1 MWKTFSLLFCLTALA
16 QVLRC
21 QDASAENFTPD
32 QLDNL
37 LAPVALYP
45 DPLLAQVL
53 VAATFPDQIDEAA
66 RFVRAGSDPTAID
79 NQAWDVSVKA
89 VAHYPDVLSM
99 MADSL
104 DWTSALGQ
112 AYVAQPDDVMASV
125 QRLRQQAQAA
135 GNLDTGPEQEV
146 VDDGSDIEIW
156 PAQPQVIYVPV
167 YDPDVVYFGSGGIAI
182 VTFGAACPI
191 GAWLNLDFDWHHR
204 RVFYHGWNNGPGWV
218 GRARPYVQLNGVYV
232 DSRFQKVATG
242 RADPGR
248 TINRV
253 ALDRF
258 ASVHR
263 NVPFNQARAGA
274 PPNGN
279 KIIERNIDT
288 GDPRIE
294 TFRGR
299 SAPASP
305 PQADAQVQTYRAS
318 RPPESAPQPAPQE
331 YHAPAPLYRTPPAP
345 QPQPSRN
352 EAFGGNRGPFPTQ
365 AASQRGQQSRAMAP
379 PAPRPAPPPAPAS
392 APASRAPEGR
402 R

>member
-1 MWKTFSLLFCLTALA
+1 MWKTSSLLFCFAVLA
-16 QVLRC
+16 QVLRY
-21 QDASAENFTPD
+21 QDAGAQNFTPD

-66 RFVRAGSDPTAID
+66 RFVRANADPAAID
-79 NQAWDVSVKA
+79 GQAWDVSVKA

-146 VDDGSDIEIW
+146 VDDGGDIEIW

-167 YDPDVVYFGSGGIAI
+167 YDPGVVYFGSGGALGSPI

-191 GAWLNLDFDWHHR
+191 GAWLNRDFDWHHR
-204 RVFYHGWNNGPGWV
+204 RVFYHGWSNGPGWV
-218 GRARPYVQLNGVYV
+218 GRARPYVQLNSAYV

-258 ASVHR
+258 SSVHR
-263 NVPFNQARAGA
+263 NVRFSQAPTGA

-279 KIIERNIDT
+279 KIIQRNIDT

-299 SAPASP
+299 SAP
-305 PQADAQVQTYRAS
+305 PQNDAQVQTYRAS
-318 RPPESAPQPAPQE
+318 RPPEAAPQPAPQE
-331 YHAPAPLYRTPPAP
+331 YHAPAPVFRPPVQ
-345 QPQPSRN
+345 QPEPSRS
-352 EAFGGNRGPFPTQ
+352 EAFGGNRGPFPAQ

-392 APASRAPEGR
+392 RAPEGR

>member
-1 MWKTFSLLFCLTALA
+1 MWKTIAFLFSLTVLA

-66 RFVRAGSDPTAID
+66 RFVRANADPAAID
-79 NQAWDVSVKA
+79 GQAWDVSVKA
-89 VAHYPDVLSM
+89 VSHYPDVLSM

-125 QRLRQQAQAA
+125 QRLRHQARAA
-135 GNLDTGPEQEV
+135 GNLETGPDQEV
-146 VDDGSDIEIW
+146 VDDGGNIEIW

-167 YDPDVVYFGSGGIAI
+167 YDPDVVYFGNGGVLGNGI

-191 GAWLNLDFDWHHR
+191 GAWLNRDFDWRHR

-242 RADPGR
+242 RAVPGR
-248 TINRV
+248 TVNRV

-263 NVPFNQARAGA
+263 DVTFSQARAGA
-274 PPNGN
+274 APNGN
-279 KIIERNIDT
+279 KIIQRNIDT

-299 SAPASP
+299 FAPANQEAP
-305 PQADAQVQTYRAS
+305 PQADAQVQTFR
-318 RPPESAPQPAPQE
+318 
-331 YHAPAPLYRTPPAP
+331 APAREAR
-345 QPQPSRN
+345 QP
-352 EAFGGNRGPFPTQ
+352 E
-365 AASQRGQQSRAMAP
+365 AASSQRLDA
-379 PAPRPAPPPAPAS
+379 RP
-392 APASRAPEGR
+392 GL
-402 R
+402 